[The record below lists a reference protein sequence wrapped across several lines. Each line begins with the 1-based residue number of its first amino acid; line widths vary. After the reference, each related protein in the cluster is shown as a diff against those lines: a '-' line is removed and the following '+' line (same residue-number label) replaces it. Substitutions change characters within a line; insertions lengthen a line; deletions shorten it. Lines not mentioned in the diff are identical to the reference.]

1 MILKKK
7 KQNRQNNYLFI
18 YFFILSFFYSNTN
31 NIYIRNNQFKHIS
44 HIIIYIY
51 NTMELIEN
59 VNIECLEFLNSLTKK
74 QLLNYT
80 DVKNKT
86 KQDREQLYKRIKAYC
101 SKLIKCNGTMKHLYK
116 HTLNADYGRLYSGSS
131 VQGLPSSIRGF
142 LFKHTTDYDMEN
154 AHPKILLYLCKKHK
168 IDIFK
173 YSNLDYYVNN
183 REEVLSTGDRENIK
197 NQILKSMY
205 SDKRNRKGGFITEID
220 KDFKKIQKE
229 LLSLECYKDI
239 VENKPEHKL
248 YNFNG
253 SALSRILCKYENE
266 ILQDLIHYA
275 NSKNLNVSVLMFDGL
290 MLEGQNDISAEFEEY
305 LNSKWEGLDMKIK
318 VKEHDNKISI
328 PDDWENNNN
337 STTTYQ
343 SLLKEIEEN
352 ENYNSYEVLKSKF
365 EEEMCLIVNKS
376 IYIKKTDE
384 ECYIFKEP
392 QLKVSYAYLYFHDIA
407 VDRCGNASIEKHCFI
422 SRWIKD
428 ENIRRYDDMEVI
440 PPPLPVPS
448 NILNMWNDFEYSK
461 EKYELRDLTEEEI
474 KTNEDGLNMIL
485 NHIKILCNNDDV
497 VAEYFIKW
505 IAHMIKYPANKSICP
520 TLISKE
526 GAGKGTL
533 LRLIETIMGQKKL
546 FQSHHAGRDVWGNF
560 NNKMMN
566 AFLVNLDELSKKETI
581 EAEGRIKGLITE
593 PYIDINVK
601 GKSLITLRSF
611 HRFLITTNKEEPIN
625 TSNTDRRNIII
636 RCSDELLNNVRYFEK
651 INKMTNNKKV
661 VRCFYDYLMN
671 LNVPENFSELEKPT
685 TEYQENLKEL
695 SKTPIDMFIEYFVR
709 NNYDEEYVNISTSEL
724 FEEFNKF
731 ISKNKFAYDCNSLKF
746 ACRLS
751 RLGLKGIKNA
761 RTKKERRKIFDIE
774 LLKEELNIGCNIDID
789 DSDSDSDSDS
799 DGEYKNENRVIPNT
813 EQKQLTITIGNKK
826 QPVYF
831 KEDYEDYNYD
841 VYKDY

>member
-1 MILKKK
+1 
-7 KQNRQNNYLFI
+7 
-18 YFFILSFFYSNTN
+18 
-31 NIYIRNNQFKHIS
+31 
-44 HIIIYIY
+44 
-51 NTMELIEN
+51 MELIEN
-59 VNIECLEFLNSLTKK
+59 VNIEYLEYLNSLTKK
-74 QLLNYT
+74 QLLYYT

-86 KQDREQLYKRIKAYC
+86 KEDKEQLYKRIKSYC
-101 SKLIKCNGTMKHLYK
+101 SKLIKCGGTMKHLYK
-116 HTLNADYGRLYSGSS
+116 YTLNTNYGRLYSGSS

-154 AHPKILLYLCKKHK
+154 AHPKILLYLCNKHNL
-168 IDIFK
+168 DRCK
-173 YSNLDYYVNN
+173 YSNLKYYVNN
-183 REEVLSTGDRENIK
+183 REEVLESGDREIIK

-205 SDKRNRKGGFITEID
+205 SDKRNRYKNIFIKQID

-275 NSKNLNVSVLMFDGL
+275 NSKNLNVSVLMFDGF
-290 MLEGQNDISAEFEEY
+290 MVEGQHDISNEFEEY

-318 VKEHDNKISI
+318 IKEHDNKISI

-337 STTTYQ
+337 SITTYET
-343 SLLKEIEEN
+343 LLKEIEEN

-376 IYIKKTDE
+376 TYIKKTDDE
-384 ECYIFKEP
+384 FYFFNEN
-392 QLKVSYAYLYFHDIA
+392 QLKTSYKYLYYHD
-407 VDRCGNASIEKHCFI
+407 VCKDKQGNLSIEKHHFI
-422 SRWIKD
+422 NKWVKD
-428 ENIRRYDDMEVI
+428 ENIRRYDDMEII

-461 EKYELRDLTEEEI
+461 EKYELRDLTEEETI
-474 KTNEDGLNMIL
+474 TNEDGLNMIL

-497 VAEYFIKW
+497 VTEYFIKW
-505 IAHMIKYPANKSICP
+505 IAHMIKYPANKSVCI
-520 TLISKE
+520 TLISKQ

-533 LRLIETIMGQKKL
+533 LRLIETMMGEKKL
-546 FQSHHAGRDVWGNF
+546 FQSHNASRDVWGQF
-560 NNKMMN
+560 NSMMLN
-566 AFLVNLDELSKKETI
+566 AFLVNLDELSKKETLD
-581 EAEGRIKGLITE
+581 AEGRIKGLITE
-593 PYIDINVK
+593 PYIDINIK
-601 GKSLITLRSF
+601 GKSAMKVRSF
-611 HRFLITTNKEEPIN
+611 HRILITTNKEEPIN
-625 TSNTDRRNIII
+625 TTHDDRRNTII

-651 INKMTNNKKV
+651 INKIINNKKV

-671 LNVPENFSELEKPT
+671 LNVPENFNELEKPV

-695 SKTPIDMFIEYFVR
+695 SKTTIELFIEDFVR
-709 NNYDEEYVNISTSEL
+709 NNYNEEYVNISTSEL

-731 ISKNKFAYDCNSLKF
+731 ISKNKFTYDCNSLKF

-774 LLKEELNIGCNIDID
+774 LLKEELNLGCNIDID

-799 DGEYKNENRVIPNT
+799 ENQEYKNENRVVPNT
-813 EQKQLTITIGNKK
+813 EQKQFTITIGNKK
-826 QPVYF
+826 QPIYF
-831 KEDYEDYNYD
+831 KEDYNENQYNYD
-841 VYKDY
+841 AYKDY